1 MTTKP
6 TMMVLTIGAT
16 IGTTTLAMMIETM
29 TTAEATM
36 MIGAGMTETTMA
48 TTTATTMMMTD
59 REARRVAYI
68 LAVGRP

>member
-16 IGTTTLAMMIETM
+16 IGTTTLAMVIETM

-48 TTTATTMMMTD
+48 TTATMMTD
-59 REARRVAYI
+59 SEARRVAYI
-68 LAVGRP
+68 LGVGRP